1 MRLVGLLRVDV
12 HAPTVR
18 HGLGGKR
25 RAGLRVLEVAEQLL
39 DPLGETVADPAADAD
54 DHAGRLVPVAE
65 VVHERVA
72 RRGLHGLLAADD
84 VPAER
89 MVGAVDELLVHAVD
103 EVPRRVEV
111 HVHLLDDHALLAVD
125 LPGVEL
131 RVAEHVDDHVERH
144 VAVLGGALDVVARVL
159 LARERVELAADRVDL
174 AGDVARGRPPL
185 GALEEHVLGEVRD
198 PVRLGGLVARAG
210 GEHHE
215 ARHRLRLRHRRGQ
228 QPEAVREGLAFEGGH
243 ASILAVPRSNVS
255 SVVPTKCGRCD
266 LERAAAARPATG
278 SELFQMSPAFR
289 IEVPHELPVEED
301 VDRLVLLDR

>member
-25 RAGLRVLEVAEQLL
+25 RAGFRVLEVAEQLL

-54 DHAGRLVPVAE
+54 DHARRLVPVAE

-111 HVHLLDDHALLAVD
+111 HVHLLDDHALLAVNF
-125 LPGVEL
+125 PGVEL
-131 RVAEHVDDHVERH
+131 RVAKHVDDHVERH
-144 VAVLGGALDVVARVL
+144 VAVLGGALDVVPRVL

-185 GALEEHVLGEVRD
+185 GSLEEHVLGEVRD
-198 PVRLGGLVARAG
+198 PVRVGGLVARAG

-215 ARHRLRLRHRRGQ
+215 ARHGLRLRHRRCQ
-228 QPEAVREGLAFEGGH
+228 QPEAVRESLAFEGGH
-243 ASILAVPRSNVS
+243 ASILAAAMERELGRPDQM
-255 SVVPTKCGRCD
+255 GRCD
-266 LERAAAARPATG
+266 LERATAARPSRPG
-278 SELFQMSPAFR
+278 SSCSRCHRPSGRDASR
-289 IEVPHELPVEED
+289 ASRRGRCRPPRLP
-301 VDRLVLLDR
+301 